1 MNKSNKGRPVTLA
14 NLTLYAGEVAGY
26 PMEPDCFEFNSV
38 REAAKW
44 LVSTGKVSK
53 VEVAVKGIYAV
64 YEGRLKQYRGY
75 TIAFVPLEVA
85 K

>member
-44 LVSTGKVSK
+44 LVDQGITTNYNA
-53 VEVAVKGIYAV
+53 AVTGIYSV
-64 YEGRLKQYRGY
+64 WYERLKHYRGY
-75 TIAFVPLEVA
+75 TIAFVPEVVV
-85 K
+85 

>member
-1 MNKSNKGRPVTLA
+1 MNKQQREIA

-38 REAAKW
+38 REAAQW
-44 LVSTGKVSK
+44 LVSIGVVSR
-53 VEVAVKGIYAV
+53 VDIAVRGIYAV
-64 YEGRLKQYRGY
+64 YEERLKHYRGF
-75 TIAFVPLEVA
+75 TIAFVSTDIKED